1 MWKKGLQRFLST
13 WLAGLLALL
22 PLMLTV
28 ALLAW
33 AVRLVHQYMGP
44 GSLLGRLLAHF
55 GRPFAEHPLTE
66 YAVGAV
72 LLLVVIYPLG
82 LVVKSRLKA
91 PLVGLLESGIRRIPV
106 VGSFYHLAHR
116 FVGLLDQQQDAD
128 IAAMRPVWC
137 FFGGEGAAVLGLLP
151 NPEPLLVDGRPYL
164 AVLVPTAPVPIGGG
178 LLYVPQA
185 WIRPAEIGVDKLT
198 SIYLSMGIVAP
209 PALVKAVAMEKA
221 ESTLGAEPP
230 SS

>member
-1 MWKKGLQRFLST
+1 MVKRGLQRFLST

-22 PLMLTV
+22 PLVLTL

-33 AVRLVHQYMGP
+33 VVRLVHQYMGP
-44 GSLLGRLLAHF
+44 GSLLGRALSHF

-72 LLLVVIYPLG
+72 LLLAVIFPLG

-91 PLVGLLESGIRRIPV
+91 PLLGLFEAAMRRIPV
-106 VGSFYHLAHR
+106 VGSFYNLAHR
-116 FVGLLDQQQDAD
+116 FVSLLDQKQDAD

-137 FFGGEGAAVLGLLP
+137 FFGGEGTAVLGLLP
-151 NPEPLLVDGRPYL
+151 NPEPILMDGQPYL

-185 WIRPAEIGVDKLT
+185 WVRPAQIGVDTLT

-209 PALVKAVAMEKA
+209 PGLAKAIRA
-221 ESTLGAEPP
+221 EGR
-230 SS
+230 